1 MKKWLIFFLIVMVG
15 SLAFAEK
22 IGILTEVLTPE
33 MIEVSDNEIYIVE
46 GSSIFMYSLKDLSF
60 IRKFGKS
67 GEGPGELKANPSI
80 TNILVTP
87 GDSLLF
93 IGLDK
98 AIRFAKT
105 GQVIKEFRIPTITNY
120 LYPLGKN
127 YVGTRFKAIAQQKPN
142 IVVVLFN

>member
-1 MKKWLIFFLIVMVG
+1 MKKWLIFLLIVMVG
-15 SLAFAEK
+15 SLALAEK
-22 IGILTEVLTPE
+22 LGVLTEVLSPE
-33 MIEVSDNEIYIVE
+33 MVEVSDNEIYIVE

-60 IRKFGKS
+60 IRKFGQS

-80 TNILVTP
+80 TNLLFTP

-105 GQVIKEFRIPTITNY
+105 GQVIKEFRIPTN
-120 LYPLGKN
+120 
-127 YVGTRFKAIAQQKPN
+127 R
-142 IVVVLFN
+142 